1 LSAVISQFT
10 VLLQKLQTPSKNTTF
25 SGFLIATK
33 VKQRNAIATHPDYL
47 ARLNSTQT
55 MYYSDYLQL
64 NKILGAQELESDIAN
79 RHAHDEMLFII
90 IHQSYEL
97 WFKQIMFE
105 VDSVHAIMSKPTIND
120 NSPELMMVSRRMF
133 RVVEIMRVLVHKVD
147 ILETMT
153 PLDFLDFRDLLRPAS
168 GFQSMQFKIL
178 EAKLGLKMEHRHG
191 QQYYTSQLRPE
202 DKAAIEKLSTEPT
215 LLELLNNWLERMPF
229 FEDAALWENGN
240 DKAFWQHY
248 RETYGH
254 SLGEGEKQNMDRFD
268 ELFMS
273 SDSKEGTLSDR
284 ARRAALFILLY
295 RDYPLLQNPYRIIN
309 LCLEVDELFATWRWR
324 HMNMVH
330 RMIGTRAGTGG
341 STGKGYLREAAL
353 KHYVFG
359 EFAEL
364 NSFMIERRQLPVLAP
379 ELEKVLSFQH

>member
-1 LSAVISQFT
+1 
-10 VLLQKLQTPSKNTTF
+10 
-25 SGFLIATK
+25 
-33 VKQRNAIATHPDYL
+33 
-47 ARLNSTQT
+47 

-64 NKILGAQELESDIAN
+64 DKILGAQELESDKVN
-79 RHAHDEMLFII
+79 RRAHDEMLFII

-105 VDSVHAIMSKPTIND
+105 IDSVHEIMSKPEIND
-120 NSPELMMVSRRMF
+120 NSPELMKVERRLF
-133 RVVEIMRVLVHKVD
+133 RVVEIMRVLVHKID

-178 EAKLGLKMEHRHG
+178 EAKLGLKMQHRHG
-191 QQYYTSQLRPE
+191 QEYYTSQLRPE
-202 DKAAIEKLSTEPT
+202 DKTMIQELSKQPT
-215 LLELLNNWLERMPF
+215 LLELINQWLERMPF
-229 FEDAALWENGN
+229 LEDERLWENGN

-248 RETYGH
+248 RSTYSN
-254 SLGEGEKQNMDRFD
+254 SLGEGEKQNMERFD
-268 ELFMS
+268 ALFMS
-273 SDSKEGTLSDR
+273 PDSRDGSLSDR

-295 RDYPLLQNPYRIIN
+295 RDYPLLQNPFRIIN
-309 LCLEVDELFATWRWR
+309 LCLEVDELLATWRWR

-364 NSFMIERRQLPVLAP
+364 NSFMIERRQLPSLTP
-379 ELEKVLSFQH
+379 ELEKTLSFQH

>member
-1 LSAVISQFT
+1 
-10 VLLQKLQTPSKNTTF
+10 
-25 SGFLIATK
+25 
-33 VKQRNAIATHPDYL
+33 
-47 ARLNSTQT
+47 

-64 NKILGAQELESDIAN
+64 DKILGAQDLESDKAN

-105 VDSVHAIMSKPTIND
+105 VDSVHGIMSKTTIND
-120 NSPELMMVSRRMF
+120 NSPELMMVSRRLF
-133 RVVEIMRVLVHKVD
+133 RVVEIMRVIVHKVD

-202 DKAAIEKLSTEPT
+202 DKAAIEKLSMEPT

-229 FEDAALWENGN
+229 FEDSALWENGN
-240 DKAFWQHY
+240 DKDFWNHY
-248 RETYGH
+248 RDTYSQ
-254 SLGEGEKQNMDRFD
+254 SLGEGEKQNIERFD
-268 ELFMS
+268 ELFLNP
-273 SDSKEGTLSDR
+273 DFKEGTLSNR
-284 ARRAALFILLY
+284 ARRSALFILLY

-364 NSFMIERRQLPVLAP
+364 NSFMIERRQLPTPTP

>member
-1 LSAVISQFT
+1 
-10 VLLQKLQTPSKNTTF
+10 
-25 SGFLIATK
+25 
-33 VKQRNAIATHPDYL
+33 
-47 ARLNSTQT
+47 

-64 NKILGAQELESDIAN
+64 DKILGAQELESDKVE

-105 VDSVHAIMSKPTIND
+105 VDSVHRIMSKPTIND
-120 NSPELMMVSRRMF
+120 NSPELMIVSRRLF
-133 RVVEIMRVLVHKVD
+133 RVVEILRVLVHKVD

-191 QQYYTSQLRPE
+191 QEYYTSQLDPMPFLE
-202 DKAAIEKLSTEPT
+202 DK
-215 LLELLNNWLERMPF
+215 R
-229 FEDAALWENGN
+229 LWENGN
-240 DKAFWQHY
+240 DKAFWNNY
-248 RETYGH
+248 RETYSQ
-254 SLGEGEKQNMDRFD
+254 SLGEGEKLNMQRFD
-268 ELFMS
+268 DLFMTA
-273 SDSKEGTLSDR
+273 DAKEGVLSDR
-284 ARRAALFILLY
+284 ARRAAMFILLY

-309 LCLEVDELFATWRWR
+309 LCLEVDELLATWRWR

-364 NSFMIERRQLPVLAP
+364 NSFMVERRKLPVLTK

>member
-1 LSAVISQFT
+1 
-10 VLLQKLQTPSKNTTF
+10 
-25 SGFLIATK
+25 
-33 VKQRNAIATHPDYL
+33 
-47 ARLNSTQT
+47 

-64 NKILGAQELESDIAN
+64 DKILGAQELESDKVE

-105 VDSVHAIMSKPTIND
+105 VDSVHSIMSKPAIND
-120 NSPELMMVSRRMF
+120 NSPELMMVSRRLF
-133 RVVEIMRVLVHKVD
+133 RVVEIMRVLVHQVD

-168 GFQSMQFKIL
+168 GFQSIQFKIL

-191 QQYYTSQLRPE
+191 QEYYTSQLRPD
-202 DKAAIEKLSTEPT
+202 DKAKIQALSTEPT
-215 LLELLNNWLERMPF
+215 LLELLNSWLERMPF
-229 FEDAALWENGN
+229 LEDKRLWENGN
-240 DKAFWQHY
+240 DKAFWNHY
-248 RETYGH
+248 RETYAA
-254 SLGEGEKQNMDRFD
+254 SLGDGEKQNIQRFD
-268 ELFMS
+268 ELLMS
-273 SDSKEGTLSDR
+273 AETKEGVLSDR

-309 LCLEVDELFATWRWR
+309 LCLEVDELLATWRWR

-364 NSFMIERRQLPVLAP
+364 NSFMIERRKLPSLTT

>member
-1 LSAVISQFT
+1 
-10 VLLQKLQTPSKNTTF
+10 
-25 SGFLIATK
+25 
-33 VKQRNAIATHPDYL
+33 
-47 ARLNSTQT
+47 

-64 NKILGAQELESDIAN
+64 DKILGAQELESDKIN
-79 RHAHDEMLFII
+79 RHAHDEMLFIV

-97 WFKQIMFE
+97 WFKQILFE
-105 VDSVHAIMSKPTIND
+105 VDSVHKIMSQPAIND
-120 NSPELMMVSRRMF
+120 NSPELLKVARRLI
-133 RVVEIMRVLVHKVD
+133 RVVEIMRVLVHKID

-191 QQYYTSQLRPE
+191 QEYYTSQLKAE
-202 DKAAIEKLSTEPT
+202 DKQAIVDLAKQPT
-215 LLELLNNWLERMPF
+215 ILELINKWLERMPF
-229 FEDAALWENGN
+229 LEDEKLWEKGS
-240 DKAFWQHY
+240 DKAFWQTY
-248 RETYGH
+248 RDIYSE
-254 SLGEGEKQNMDRFD
+254 SLSDGEKQNMLRFD

-273 SDSKEGTLSDR
+273 PGTQDGQLSDR

-295 RDYPLLQNPYRIIN
+295 RDYPLLNNPFRIIN
-309 LCLEVDELFATWRWR
+309 LCLEIDELLATWRWR
-324 HMNMVH
+324 HVNMVH

-353 KHYVFG
+353 KHYVFA

-364 NSFMIERRQLPVLAP
+364 NSFIIERRKLPALTS
-379 ELEKVLSFQH
+379 ELERMLSFQH

>member
-1 LSAVISQFT
+1 MLPIHEGT
-10 VLLQKLQTPSKNTTF
+10 ILLIFPPFYN
-25 SGFLIATK
+25 
-33 VKQRNAIATHPDYL
+33 
-47 ARLNSTQT
+47 NS

-64 NKILGAQELESDIAN
+64 DKILGAQELESDKAN
-79 RHAHDEMLFII
+79 RHAHDEMLFIL

-97 WFKQIMFE
+97 WFKQILFE
-105 VDSVHAIMSKPTIND
+105 VDSILDIMAKPSIND
-120 NSPELMMVSRRMF
+120 NSPELMKVERRLF

-153 PLDFLDFRDLLRPAS
+153 TLDFLDFRDLLRPAS

-191 QQYYTSQLRPE
+191 QEYYTSQLRPE
-202 DKAAIEKLSTEPT
+202 DKQRIQELSKAST
-215 LLELLNNWLERMPF
+215 LLELLNHWLERMPF
-229 FEDAALWENGN
+229 FEDSSLWADGS
-240 DKAFWQHY
+240 DQLFWKTY
-248 RETYGH
+248 RDIYGA
-254 SLGEGEKQNMDRFD
+254 SLGEGEKQNITRFD

-273 SDSKEGTLSDR
+273 DVSQEGALSDR
-284 ARRAALFILLY
+284 ARRATLFILLY
-295 RDYPLLQNPYRIIN
+295 RDYPLLQNPFRIIN
-309 LCLEVDELFATWRWR
+309 LCLEVDELLATWRWR

-353 KHYVFG
+353 KHYVFS

-364 NSFMIERRQLPVLAP
+364 NSFMLERSKLPKLPLA
-379 ELEKVLSFQH
+379 LEKAMCFQH